1 MEFYTIC
8 NVTADLILLV
18 QDFWNIHKAKKKWN
32 EIKEV
37 EYMYCQNNKTLIYNL
52 SGLLG
57 IFLYSNYSISFQDV
71 HTFCIFKLKF
81 LVVSVFSVYP
91 FKPDNYKL
99 LLFYFGQKHN
109 FICWIYFIKNIDF
122 EKKNPLRSR
131 KLSFAVTY
139 LV

>member
-32 EIKEV
+32 EIKKV

-81 LVVSVFSVYP
+81 LVVPVFSVYP

>member
-1 MEFYTIC
+1 MMLNFNWNFIQY
-8 NVTADLILLV
+8 VTADLILLV

-32 EIKEV
+32 EIKKV
-37 EYMYCQNNKTLIYNL
+37 EYMYYQIIKLNLQSFGLIRN
-52 SGLLG
+52 
-57 IFLYSNYSISFQDV
+57 FLYSNYSISFQDV

-91 FKPDNYKL
+91 SKPDNYKL

-122 EKKNPLRSR
+122 EKK
-131 KLSFAVTY
+131 TH
-139 LV
+139 